1 MRAERQGL
9 RHAPV
14 LWALVWV
21 LLPLAWYLP
30 AWLPLLG
37 MAALLGR
44 MALSRRGDALPARWL
59 LLPALAL
66 FVGAAWL
73 QLGTLI
79 GREGGVALLLLLTAF
94 KAYETASLRDW
105 RVLLALGFFLAAMP
119 LLFDQSPWMAAWL
132 VASMLLLT
140 WAAAVL
146 AGGLPRGSWR
156 NAAQALLLSL
166 PIMLVLFV
174 LMPRLPEPLWSM
186 PMQQSAAGSGLGED
200 MEPGSIS
207 RLILNRD
214 PAFSVVFDGPA
225 PKQDQ
230 MYWRTMLLDVFDG
243 RRWHRAGEGRALAM
257 PVAGAASVRYS
268 LTLRADRGR
277 LPALEMPMDAPSGS
291 HFAVGGVLR
300 QDRRQGELA
309 RYAMTSLL
317 GAGAREDLSDG
328 ARAFYTRLPP
338 GNPKSRALAAQLAAR
353 AGSEAGFA
361 QEVLRHLR
369 LGGFR
374 YTLQP
379 PLLGEQPEDQ
389 FLFETRQG
397 FCEHYASAFV
407 FLARAAGIPARV
419 VVGYQGGEYNPVG
432 KFWLVRSSDAHAW
445 AEIWQAKARRWLR
458 VDPTAAVSPGRL
470 EQGAEQALP
479 ALRNEGAAGAV
490 LPPRWLRYWRQQW
503 LAADFAWQQ
512 WVVGYDANRQRGL
525 FQRLGLG
532 DGVDASSVLRG
543 LFIGMTLAMLPLL
556 AWWRRRPGLPPLAA
570 GWAGLRQGLARR
582 GIVVPA
588 SHGPLD
594 MLKAAQGLPREDFLS
609 LRVLLDEYIELRYR
623 RSEADPAREKKWSR
637 RARRWK

>member
-156 NAAQALLLSL
+156 SAAQALLLSL

-277 LPALEMPMDAPSGS
+277 LPALEMPMDAPPGS
-291 HFAVGGVLR
+291 HFAAGGVLR
-300 QDRRQGELA
+300 QDRRQDELA

-317 GAGAREDLSDG
+317 GAGPSEDLSDG

-338 GNPKSRALAAQLAAR
+338 GNPRSRALAAQLAAR
-353 AGSEAGFA
+353 AGSEADFA